1 MRIAVLHNFYRETGG
16 EDTVFH
22 SEVALL
28 QSKNHEVLTYTVSN
42 ERLDGLS
49 RWQQARTTIW
59 NAETYRDLL
68 QWFKENKP
76 DVAHF
81 HNIWYVLSPAAY
93 QAAHDAGIPVV
104 QTLHNYRLICSGGQL
119 LRNGKPCELCVGKR
133 LPIYGVFYGCYRNSR
148 FATLVRALQVLRQRR
163 AGHWQRAIQV
173 FIVLTEFAKKKFIQ
187 GGLPPDKL
195 VVKPNFVAPDPG
207 EGSHQE
213 DYALF
218 VGRLSEEKGVRI
230 LLEAWKRLP
239 PEYRLMIAGDGPLSE
254 LVRETAAQYPNVIWL
269 GRQSRSEVIQLMKDA
284 RVLVFP
290 SICYEGLSMTLIES
304 FATGLPVI
312 ASNLG
317 SMSAV
322 VEHQKTGWLFTPG
335 DPQSLC
341 DSVREAFCDHQ
352 WLHEIGANA
361 RQTYLQHYTAERNY
375 EMLMNIYQQAIQC
388 RSHS

>member
-28 QSKNHEVLTYTVSN
+28 KSRNHEVLTHTVSN
-42 ERLDGLS
+42 ESLEGLS
-49 RWQQARTTIW
+49 RWQQARATIW
-59 NAETYRDLL
+59 NAQTYRDLL

-76 DVAHF
+76 DIAHF

-104 QTLHNYRLICSGGQL
+104 QTLHNYRLICPGGQL
-119 LRNGKPCELCVGKR
+119 LRSGKPCELCVGKR

-207 EGSHQE
+207 EGAHQG

-218 VGRLSEEKGVRI
+218 VGRLSEEKGVHV

-239 PEYRLMIAGDGPLSE
+239 AEYRLIVVGDGPLSSLMQE
-254 LVRETAAQYPNVIWL
+254 AQTECPNIAWL

-304 FATGLPVI
+304 FATGLPVV
-312 ASNLG
+312 ASDLG

-322 VEHQKTGWLFTPG
+322 VEHRVTGWLFTPG
-335 DPQSLC
+335 DPQALC
-341 DSVREAFCDHQ
+341 DSVREVYGEDQ
-352 WLHEIGANA
+352 RLREMGVNA
-361 RQTYLQHYTAERNY
+361 RQTYLQQYTAERNY
-375 EMLMNIYQQAIQC
+375 EMLLNIYQQAIQ
-388 RSHS
+388 RRRT